1 MRRVSG
7 FDLSQAR
14 GPLANRYSAGVAMV
28 ICALTPFLVLSS
40 AIPPLE
46 GMIGD
51 SVGLGSSGLEMS
63 AGLADAAY
71 CFGTVLAVQLVTRLP
86 GRRLLLV
93 YSLTFTLAS
102 VLAAAATTPAMFF
115 TGRILQGLMTSLML
129 ITAAPALA
137 LGWPVAKLRW
147 TAVVMNFGIFGGV
160 ALGPVI
166 GGAFAGLDDW
176 RLLFWIATGVGAVA
190 LLLGVLTFIDQPPTD
205 REVEFDPVSLG
216 LASTGCVAAF
226 FGAANLTDHS
236 FTSPIVLGPMALG
249 LLLLIGLIVHQSS
262 VRDPLMPVRQLGH
275 TIPVAAIALAM
286 CAGAGSV
293 ALVGLVQLTV
303 ETRALSSALF
313 WPEFIGALITAGA
326 FGYLF
331 FTRYIPIFSFTG
343 LVVLALTGLLLTGM
357 ATGST
362 MLLALGTLG
371 IGMGV
376 GASVAPGLFVAGFSL
391 PAQQLPR
398 VFALVELL
406 RGVAAFLTA
415 PLIIHLALNY
425 SGGLE
430 HGIQIATWVAAGIL
444 LFGIAA
450 VVAIVGS
457 SGVRIQKPEIESW
470 LEGEGTAI
478 HSPELGA
485 AVRRRGEAQEI

>member
-1 MRRVSG
+1 MRRV
-7 FDLSQAR
+7 DWLRVR
-14 GPLANRYSAGVAMV
+14 GPLAGSYFAGVAMV
-28 ICALTPFLVLSS
+28 LAALTPFLVLSS

-51 SVGLGSSGLEMS
+51 SVGLGSPGLEMS

-86 GRRLLLV
+86 GRRLLV
-93 YSLTFTLAS
+93 GYALTFTLAS
-102 VLAAAATTPAMFF
+102 VLTAAASSPAMFF

-137 LGWPVAKLRW
+137 LGWPVSKLRW

-166 GGAFAGLDDW
+166 GGAFAGLESW
-176 RLLFWIATGVGAVA
+176 RALFWIATAVGGLAF
-190 LLLGVLTFIDQPPTD
+190 LLSILTFVEQPPTD
-205 REVEFDPVSLG
+205 REVEFDPISLG
-216 LASTGCVAAF
+216 LASSGCVAAF
-226 FGAANLTDHS
+226 FGAANLVNHS
-236 FTSPIVLGPMALG
+236 FTDPIVLAPMLVGA
-249 LLLLIGLIVHQSS
+249 LLLVGLIVHQSS

-275 TIPVAAIALAM
+275 TIPVAAILLAM

-303 ETRALSSALF
+303 ESRDLSSALF
-313 WPEFIGALITAGA
+313 WPEFVGALVTASI

-331 FTRYIPIFSFTG
+331 FTRWIPLFSFTG
-343 LVVLALTGLLLTGM
+343 LVGLALTGLALTGM

-362 MLLALGTLG
+362 ALLALGTLG

-391 PAQQLPR
+391 PALQLPR

-415 PLIIHLALNY
+415 PLIIHLAVNY
-425 SGGLE
+425 GSLAD
-430 HGIQIATWVAAGIL
+430 GIEIATWVASGIL
-444 LFGIAA
+444 AFGVLA
-450 VVAIVGS
+450 VVAIVS
-457 SGVRIQKPEIESW
+457 VSGARVQEPEIESW
-470 LEGEGTAI
+470 LEGNGTAI

-485 AVRRRGEAQEI
+485 AMRNRGAAQEA